1 MEKTKE
7 SGSDKPELDR
17 EFNQLRELTNQY
29 TILGDVCGTYAVFT
43 ICYPKQMK
51 HTKRNIVFYKKIN
64 SLNLMVIKF
73 NNSNAVYTL
82 NVR

>member
-29 TILGDVCGTYAVFT
+29 TILGDVCGTYA
-43 ICYPKQMK
+43 
-51 HTKRNIVFYKKIN
+51 
-64 SLNLMVIKF
+64 
-73 NNSNAVYTL
+73 AVYGTYAAVYNML
-82 NVR
+82 SEADEAYQT